1 MTMSYE
7 YEATYLDSDSDSEAW
22 PSDYEAFG
30 DFESEG
36 IYDTYDSADSYGEAR
51 GKRPARPRPVRTPKG
66 GRLAPRRPAGGASRY
81 VTQAAFAAAMAKV
94 QQNTTATNKAI
105 QTVDGRVR
113 TVISDTQ
120 KLQAQT
126 RKSLDKL
133 RSDLRTT
140 QTLSALIPLLAPPS
154 SRFHKIAPLAHLVIG
169 NEGFPGGQSSG
180 QSGSAGPLG
189 NTNNLITVGALAFAS
204 GIFDR

>member
-1 MTMSYE
+1 MNYD
-7 YEATYLDSDSDSEAW
+7 YDATYLDSDSDSEAW
-22 PSDYEAFG
+22 PGDNEAFG
-30 DFESEG
+30 DYDSES
-36 IYDTYDSADSYGEAR
+36 IYDVFDSADSYGEAR
-51 GKRPARPRPVRTPKG
+51 GKRPARPRPVRTPKA

-140 QTLSALIPLLAPPS
+140 QTLSALIPLLAPPDS
-154 SRFHKIAPLAHLVIG
+154 KFGKIAPLAHLVMG
-169 NEGFPGGQSSG
+169 NDTSPGGPSSS
-180 QSGSAGPLG
+180 QSGSGGPLG

-204 GIFDR
+204 GIFK